1 MNCAYHGQNVAVVNC
16 NGCGKPL
23 CPSCDH
29 RVKGFPYC
37 QDCIVSGVELL
48 RNYNQSS
55 YAPIIK
61 RQTSPFIATALS
73 LICPGLGAAYNGQT
87 TKALVY
93 FAVFVGLF
101 QMAILTGGMP
111 LFVLGFLGM
120 WLFAALD
127 SYRTANL
134 LRSGVTPNAAEDII
148 VQRFAGNPK
157 LWGIVLT
164 ALGASFFLNAFF
176 NIRFIMRGVLPVLLI
191 GFGVYLLRDYVFKS
205 KKNKSD
211 SVDLETRTNSPMF
224 TRAFADADF
233 RQANF
238 DREND
243 FETET
248 RISTWKNR
256 A

>member
-1 MNCAYHGQNVAVVNC
+1 MNCAYHGQNTAVVNC
-16 NGCGKPL
+16 SGCGKPL

-29 RVKGFPYC
+29 RIKGFPYC

-61 RQTSPFIATALS
+61 RQTSPFVAVILS
-73 LICPGLGAAYNGQT
+73 LVCPGLGAAYNGQT

-93 FAVFVGLF
+93 FAIFVGLF

-111 LFVLGFLGM
+111 LFVLGFLGI

-127 SYRTANL
+127 SYRTASL
-134 LRSGVTPNAAEDII
+134 LRSGVTPNAAEDMI

-176 NIRFIMRGVLPVLLI
+176 NIRFLMRGILPVLLI
-191 GFGVYLLRDYVFKS
+191 GFGVYLLRDFVFKS
-205 KKNKSD
+205 KKDEPQQNNYENGNNAPLFAGALAESRFRAD
-211 SVDLETRTNSPMF
+211 DFNSPDEYETK
-224 TRAFADADF
+224 TRVSA
-233 RQANF
+233 
-238 DREND
+238 
-243 FETET
+243 
-248 RISTWKNR
+248 WKNR